1 VFPVCQDCAVLH
13 DRLKELADEM
23 YQVKKRCTRLQGELR
38 HERQERA
45 KLLKERKERQ
55 HYRNGQKR
63 GRTRNG

>member
-1 VFPVCQDCAVLH
+1 MIVCQDCAVLH
-13 DRLKELADEM
+13 ERLQEMSHELF
-23 YQVKKRCTRLQGELR
+23 QVKRACTRLKGELR

-45 KLLKERKERQ
+45 KLLKKEKQ